1 MFPAHPFLETYTEK
15 CKEGKSSGV
24 CLEKQATKSEQP
36 KMNHAN
42 YGWEEN
48 EAIKPLIPVNTGVKL
63 GHENNALFGVLTI
76 AMYTTPNSL

>member
-1 MFPAHPFLETYTEK
+1 MFPTTPFLETYTVK

-36 KMNHAN
+36 KMKHAN

-48 EAIKPLIPVNTGVKL
+48 EATRSLIPVNTGVIL
-63 GHENNALFGVLTI
+63 GHVKNALFGVLTF
-76 AMYTTPNSL
+76 AMYTTPKSL